1 MDFDSL
7 CLLFLVIGIAT
18 YFQTVTGF
26 GLGMIVMGATSGF
39 KLAPMDLVAA
49 VVSLISLAS
58 SAVALRG
65 CLHLIDWRAIRAVLI
80 GVLPSIIAGVMLLEY
95 LSETASMLLQFL
107 LGSTITYS
115 GIIFAVRPTQLS
127 ERSSDR
133 GFFFSGLLSGLSGGL
148 FGLAGPPVIFLFYRQ
163 PMAAQAIRSMLL
175 LVFASTSLTRS
186 IFVATQG
193 GLTREVWGLATAAA
207 LLAVPVAFLAKRYP
221 PPLSPVGINRLA
233 YSVLVLIGIS
243 LIFSAIF

>member
-7 CLLFLVIGIAT
+7 ILLILVIGVAT

-26 GLGMIVMGATSGF
+26 GMGMIVMGTASGF
-39 KLAPMDLVAA
+39 GIAPMALVAA
-49 VVSLISLAS
+49 VVSLISLVS

-65 CLHLIDWRAIRAVLI
+65 CLHLIDWRAIRAILI
-80 GVLPSIIAGVMLLEY
+80 GVLPSIIAGVMLLDY
-95 LSETASMLLQFL
+95 LSGTASKILQFL
-107 LGSTITYS
+107 LGATITYS
-115 GIIFAVRPTQLS
+115 GIVFALRPSQLP

-133 GFFFSGLLSGLSGGL
+133 AFLFSGLLSGLSGGL

-186 IFVATQG
+186 VFVATQG
-193 GLTREVWGLATAAA
+193 GLTGEVWVLTAAAA
-207 LLAVPVAFLAKRYP
+207 LLAVPIAFFAKRYP
-221 PPLSPVGINRLA
+221 PPLSPIAMSRVA
-233 YSVLVLIGIS
+233 FSVLVLIGVS
-243 LIFSAIF
+243 LIFSAFF